1 MASLSGQNPSA
12 TFGSLIKS
20 INNLAVSGTLVQLS
34 DGNGNALPISVS
46 TVNVSISSPLTA
58 SIVAASNN
66 GNGTNFKVGDDAWIG
81 DVNLGN
87 TLQVKG
93 QQDGTKGYIKF
104 TNFAAGPVIGAASSS
119 ILELTGSLNATGNL
133 TAAAG
138 ITGSL
143 LGTASYA
150 LSVATASV
158 AISASQAT
166 VAGSLQGG
174 LSTTTGT
181 WTLTPGANNVSFTV
195 DPGYMYQMWVRSNI
209 PNGIITWI
217 ANVVTSNTNV
227 PVIGSQYGW
236 YYATGNALVLNSMP
250 NQIIGTSG
258 SIVNSPTSYAPNTSN
273 VFNFSITNNSGTN
286 QSAYWG
292 YIKM

>member
-20 INNLAVSGTLVQLS
+20 INNLAVSGALVQLS

-58 SIVAASNN
+58 SIVASTNN

-81 DVNLGN
+81 DVNLSN

-93 QQDGTKGYIKF
+93 QQDGTKGYVKF
-104 TNFAAGPVIGAASSS
+104 TNFAAGPVIGATSSS

-143 LGTASYA
+143 SGTSSYA
-150 LSVATASV
+150 LSAATASV

-166 VAGSLQGG
+166 IAGSLQGG
-174 LSTTTGT
+174 LSATTGT

-209 PNGIITWI
+209 PNGIISWI

-227 PVIGSQYGW
+227 PVIGNQYGW
-236 YYATGNALVLNSMP
+236 YYATGNALVLNSIP
-250 NQIIGTSG
+250 NQIAGTSG
-258 SIVNSPTSYAPNTSN
+258 SIITSPTDYAPNTSN

-286 QSAYWG
+286 QTAYWG